1 MSDSAID
8 YSTLRGDAEVVEADG
23 HGEKVL
29 RLADGSYLK
38 VFRRKRLLS
47 SAAWYPYARRFA
59 DNAEALARLG
69 ISCPHVI
76 HVHRFPII
84 RRDVVHYH
92 PLPGLTLRQ
101 IIQGAR
107 PEIDMHTLL
116 GQLGRFVA
124 ALHDAGV
131 FFRSIHLG
139 NIVLGDDGRLGLI
152 DIADMQIGRRPLPRF
167 KRKRNFAHLLRYR
180 EDRAWLLADDGL
192 AFAEGYAAQAGKSYG
207 TQNLQAWLRTTAGA
221 GH

>member
-8 YSTLRGDAEVVEADG
+8 YPTLRGDAEVIEADG

-29 RLADGSYLK
+29 RHADGSYLK
-38 VFRRKRLLS
+38 IFRRKRLLS
-47 SAAWYPYARRFA
+47 SAAWYPYARRFV
-59 DNAEALARLG
+59 DNAAALARLDVP
-69 ISCPHVI
+69 CPQVI
-76 HVHRFPII
+76 QLHRFPAM
-84 RRDVVHYH
+84 RRDVVHYR

-101 IIQGAR
+101 IIHGAR
-107 PEIDMHTLL
+107 PGLDIPALL

-124 ALHDAGV
+124 TLHQYGV

-139 NIVLGDDGRLGLI
+139 NIVLGNDGRLGLI

-180 EDRAWLLADDGL
+180 EDRAWLMADGGQ
-192 AFAEGYAAQAGKSYG
+192 AFAEGYAAQAGKGYEAAD
-207 TQNLQAWLRTTAGA
+207 LQAWLNATAGA
-221 GH
+221 GR

>member
-1 MSDSAID
+1 MSDSTID
-8 YSTLRGDAEVVEADG
+8 YSTLRGDAEIIEADG

-29 RLADGSYLK
+29 RHADGSYLK

-59 DNAEALARLG
+59 DNATALARLG
-69 ISCPHVI
+69 VPCPQVI
-76 HVHRFPII
+76 QLHRFPAL
-84 RRDVVHYH
+84 RRDVVHYR

-107 PEIDMHTLL
+107 PGIDMHALR
-116 GQLGRFVA
+116 GQLGRLVA
-124 ALHDAGV
+124 ALHCAGV

-167 KRKRNFAHLLRYR
+167 RRKRNFAHLLRYR
-180 EDRAWLLADDGL
+180 EDRAWLTADGGI
-192 AFAEGYAAQAGKSYG
+192 AFAEGYAAQAGKGYEAG
-207 TQNLQAWLRTTAGA
+207 DLQAWLNATDGA
-221 GH
+221 GR